1 MGKRVAIKTD
11 SGATWSYREL
21 RDFSNWI
28 ANMPVRDA
36 GLAAGNRVL
45 LHGPIPDPCLG
56 QQDRGSVRYGDAAA
70 AHGRI
75 STVIDRAQATHA
87 ICEATLSTE
96 LEVATRCVQW
106 RGDVRVYTTDDGYL
120 CDHWLR
126 DYLTAFAA
134 AETQAN
140 PKHIL
145 LTETLLPRKYSPTT
159 GPAITRPVGRVVP
172 RFLHLKSMMHM
183 IDLFHRAE

>member
-1 MGKRVAIKTD
+1 
-11 SGATWSYREL
+11 
-21 RDFSNWI
+21 
-28 ANMPVRDA
+28 MPVWRLAIGCCYTAQSLILALASKTA
-36 GLAAGNRVL
+36 GVVVMATPLRRAGEF
-45 LHGPIPDPCLG
+45 
-56 QQDRGSVRYGDAAA
+56 
-70 AHGRI
+70 

-87 ICEATLSTE
+87 ICEAALSTE

-126 DYLTAFAA
+126 DYLTVFAA
-134 AETQAN
+134 ARTQAN

-145 LTETLLPRKYSPTT
+145 FTETLLPRKYSPTT

-172 RFLHLKSMMHM
+172 RFLHLKSMM
-183 IDLFHRAE
+183 LFHRAE